1 MKKIVTLYILA
12 ICILFF
18 GCRHPERPATFDIS
32 GLPETEIINAEGGM
46 NNGRRIKNEDYVYY
60 CTIERSFLSED
71 MNAIFALQELVA
83 YEMIE
88 GHYYKY
94 FASFKGL
101 PSNEWVARFSSHSG
115 DLSKNSG
122 FELFKSVSL
131 KNVPDYIRDVYDV
144 MHSYGIY

>member
-1 MKKIVTLYILA
+1 MKKIPVKKVVICLLIIVIIYVPALYRLYGKFPLVPKRFVNDAAGRVVDGDQNVFVLSAEQASSLA
-12 ICILFF
+12 
-18 GCRHPERPATFDIS
+18 A
-32 GLPETEIINAEGGM
+32 
-46 NNGRRIKNEDYVYY
+46 V
-60 CTIERSFLSED
+60 LSE
-71 MNAIFALQELVA
+71 
-83 YEMIE
+83 
-88 GHYYKY
+88 YKY